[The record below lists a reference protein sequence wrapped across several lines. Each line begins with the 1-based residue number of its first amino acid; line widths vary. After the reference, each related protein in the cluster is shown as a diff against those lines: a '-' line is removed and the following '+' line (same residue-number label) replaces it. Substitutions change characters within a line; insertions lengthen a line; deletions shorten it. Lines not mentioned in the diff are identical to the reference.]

1 MFRIVTDT
9 SANLPTAYLQ
19 QEHITII
26 PFTFHADGDEQACLD
41 LNTFDA
47 KTFYAQMRSGTKVST
62 SQIPPQRYLDVLTPM
77 LEAGEDVLFVSMS
90 SGISGSYA
98 SGQIAARQLREEFPA
113 RKLLLVD
120 TYSASLVE
128 GLLFLDASDDEDTIL
143 IELGAMQNAGIDWT
157 TGDIVSGFDGT
168 WPMLED
174 QIVVMY
180 DQIRTQNMRR
190 SLIPVTLNGT
200 SGYLVMV
207 FTTANPD
214 GVIAGFTEGYDANGL
229 PVRGLTPLQKGDE
242 LIPIYPMLYDDG
254 SDSDEF
260 AEDTF
265 EGDPIIVGDTLPVF
279 EYVSLEGTDSTFY
292 YCFQL
297 TDIFGETELSDF
309 IEFEM

>member
-120 TYSASLVE
+120 TYSASLGE
-128 GLLFLDASDDEDTIL
+128 GLLVMRAVDCRREGMSIDDTYTLLRSLRHRMAQIFTVDDLRYLRRTGRLSNLEAAVGTVLQIKPLLKGDPQGKIVCFAKLRGRQRAIEAIAKRYEELVRDAQTQTVGIAHADCAPDAQILTSLLRRSNCPPKQILLVDYEPVTGSHVGPGALALFFLSDDK
-143 IELGAMQNAGIDWT
+143 
-157 TGDIVSGFDGT
+157 
-168 WPMLED
+168 
-174 QIVVMY
+174 
-180 DQIRTQNMRR
+180 
-190 SLIPVTLNGT
+190 
-200 SGYLVMV
+200 
-207 FTTANPD
+207 
-214 GVIAGFTEGYDANGL
+214 
-229 PVRGLTPLQKGDE
+229 VRM
-242 LIPIYPMLYDDG
+242 I
-254 SDSDEF
+254 
-260 AEDTF
+260 
-265 EGDPIIVGDTLPVF
+265 
-279 EYVSLEGTDSTFY
+279 
-292 YCFQL
+292 
-297 TDIFGETELSDF
+297 
-309 IEFEM
+309 

>member
-1 MFRIVTDT
+1 MGGPCKGKGCRERYSGPFTEDIAHGRHTHEGEPLVIGHPEDRPVRRSVPTRHGECGQCSGKRKKTSPKWLWPILIVTAFMVAQYVLT
-9 SANLPTAYLQ
+9 
-19 QEHITII
+19 EFIT
-26 PFTFHADGDEQACLD
+26 E
-41 LNTFDA
+41 
-47 KTFYAQMRSGTKVST
+47 KVS
-62 SQIPPQRYLDVLTPM
+62 
-77 LEAGEDVLFVSMS
+77 SMS
-90 SGISGSYA
+90 S
-98 SGQIAARQLREEFPA
+98 LW
-113 RKLLLVD
+113 
-120 TYSASLVE
+120 
-128 GLLFLDASDDEDTIL
+128 SDDEDTCVS
-143 IELGAMQNAGIDWT
+143 ELGAMQNAGIDWT

-174 QIVVMY
+174 QIVGMY

-297 TDIFGETELSDF
+297 TDIFGETELSDL

>member
-1 MFRIVTDT
+1 
-9 SANLPTAYLQ
+9 
-19 QEHITII
+19 
-26 PFTFHADGDEQACLD
+26 
-41 LNTFDA
+41 
-47 KTFYAQMRSGTKVST
+47 
-62 SQIPPQRYLDVLTPM
+62 
-77 LEAGEDVLFVSMS
+77 
-90 SGISGSYA
+90 
-98 SGQIAARQLREEFPA
+98 
-113 RKLLLVD
+113 
-120 TYSASLVE
+120 
-128 GLLFLDASDDEDTIL
+128 
-143 IELGAMQNAGIDWT
+143 MQNAGIDWT